1 MDSELQEIF
10 KVEKEKK
17 IKEGKQATV
26 SIFHR
31 NVQAVNNKVLE
42 LNMILQTELGE
53 VDVLCLSEHWLKED
67 YIKLISIDDYN
78 LTSKFSRSN
87 STHGGTCIYVRQ
99 YLQRREI
106 KYIQG
111 ISKEKD
117 FEISAV
123 EIVD

>member
-1 MDSELQEIF
+1 M
-10 KVEKEKK
+10 V
-17 IKEGKQATV
+17 
-26 SIFHR
+26 
-31 NVQAVNNKVLE
+31 
-42 LNMILQTELGE
+42 
-53 VDVLCLSEHWLKED
+53 KED

>member
-42 LNMILQTELGE
+42 LNIILQTQLGE
-53 VDVLCLSEHWLKED
+53 VDVLCLSEHWLKKT
-67 YIKLISIDDYN
+67 ILN
-78 LTSKFSRSN
+78 
-87 STHGGTCIYVRQ
+87 
-99 YLQRREI
+99 
-106 KYIQG
+106 
-111 ISKEKD
+111 
-117 FEISAV
+117 
-123 EIVD
+123 